1 MRLTSNQTSTLLTQT
16 ISGIDSALSSIRQGK
31 KASSDSATK
40 SAIPVPVKIPV
51 KIPVKPPVTIPQV
64 PTIPTTPSP
73 VQNILKTFGH
83 VDKQKAFA
91 PVTDTVEGMVSSIE
105 PVLDTFDQLLVSC
118 SCFFLSS
125 SRSACQKKAISRLR
139 KWPDQTASLPTPS
152 YP

>member
-40 SAIPVPVKIPV
+40 SAIPVPV

-118 SCFFLSS
+118 SCFLLSS
-125 SRSACQKKAISRLR
+125 SRSACQKKASV
-139 KWPDQTASLPTPS
+139 D
-152 YP
+152 

>member
-83 VDKQKAFA
+83 VWNTKQS
-91 PVTDTVEGMVSSIE
+91 G
-105 PVLDTFDQLLVSC
+105 
-118 SCFFLSS
+118 FLAVRQKSDGIAY
-125 SRSACQKKAISRLR
+125 SR
-139 KWPDQTASLPTPS
+139 
-152 YP
+152 